1 MSMRVAPH
9 RRILVAVV
17 GLLCIGVP
25 GSLPPTTNAGSPT
38 PSLLRYAFR
47 QGLAFTVRI
56 SVTNTEAIE
65 QPGYPDRH
73 YRETITGLEQGSI
86 EQVYAD
92 GSALFRYRFA
102 DLLDAGRATPAS
114 LVFDTGGGPP
124 AAVDSTLYTI
134 TQAVSADGR
143 AETAAQQCSPYTAV
157 DQFEPFALTPLPP
170 IPYAD
175 HPAAVGNSWA
185 AVLPPDNGVV
195 SQARVRMTGRAGS
208 SGSFQES
215 ATTPI
220 HIEDPKVLG
229 RIIGTTVLAE
239 SVRQDLTTGT
249 PAAWH
254 LRVTTQV
261 ARTDVPLTPGK
272 PVTLRLQSSQVISAT
287 AVPNAL
293 FHAARRPPDPAM
305 EATPTPVPTADPHAL
320 PPAVAALAALNLG
333 SAEVPA
339 CYHVTQSIAVTPSVL
354 TDWFP
359 PGDSSFL
366 DGHLVQF
373 RWYPQIGQSVI
384 VALVLRFA
392 DAAHAHAFLRGRS
405 MPPQPPDVARNLH
418 GIQVG
423 DERRFG
429 YGEPYGSFDLALRD
443 IQYNE
448 LYGQFILMFR
458 RGPYVGGLILLGDF
472 APIDLGRY
480 GRRMDQRLQHA
491 LATGVAP

>member
-1 MSMRVAPH
+1 M
-9 RRILVAVV
+9 
-17 GLLCIGVP
+17 
-25 GSLPPTTNAGSPT
+25 
-38 PSLLRYAFR
+38 
-47 QGLAFTVRI
+47 RI

-102 DLLDAGRATPAS
+102 DLLDAG
-114 LVFDTGGGPP
+114 GGPP

-134 TQAVSADGR
+134 TQAVSADGH

-157 DQFEPFALTPLPP
+157 DQFAPFALAPLPP

-175 HPAAVGNSWA
+175 HPAVGNSWT

-195 SQARVRMTGRAGS
+195 SRARVRMTGRTGT

-220 HIEDPKVLG
+220 HIEDPEVLG
-229 RIIGTTVLAE
+229 RIIGTTVSTE
-239 SVRQDLTTGT
+239 SVRQDLTTGV
-249 PAAWH
+249 PAAWQ

-293 FHAARRPPDPAM
+293 FHAARRPPAPTT
-305 EATPTPVPTADPHAL
+305 EATPTPVPTPDPHVL

-333 SAEVPA
+333 STEVPA
-339 CYHVTQSIAVTPSVL
+339 CYYATQSVAVTSSVL

-359 PGDSSFL
+359 PGDGSFL
-366 DGHLVQF
+366 DGHLVRF
-373 RWYPQIGQSVI
+373 RWYPQMGQSVI

-392 DAAHAHAFLRGRS
+392 DAAHAHAFLQGRS
-405 MPPQPPDVARNLH
+405 MPPQPPGVATDLH

-448 LYGQFILMFR
+448 FSGQFILVFR
-458 RGPYVGGLILLGDF
+458 RGPYVGGVILLGDF

-480 GRRMDQRLQHA
+480 GQRMDRRLQHA
-491 LATGVAP
+491 LTTGIAP